1 MKQAP
6 ALPRGL
12 AVCLMSLVF
21 VPQLALAAY
30 VPALPA
36 IGRSFGVGPGGTSS
50 SLVGYMAA
58 YAVCMILTGNL
69 ADRYGSRRVQLT
81 GLVLF
86 TGASVLCLLA
96 PVYEVFVAGRVLQA
110 LGAGAGTVISRLWV
124 QRALPEEQRLPM
136 LTALSTVI
144 AVTPAASPPLAGL
157 VVEHTSWRA
166 LFAFM
171 AVLGAV
177 TVGAVAKFL
186 PAGTGTGTAAETSGA
201 PAADP
206 VRPPGGLAGLG
217 RAYRTVLANRDF
229 TVFAGAISLAWCTY
243 FTFTTYSSDLLQLQ
257 LGASPTLYGALY
269 TLVITGY
276 VAGSTTAKR
285 LGRTRSLEFVAR
297 SAAAVAAGAALLMPA
312 TVRLWP
318 HSTLSIVLPMA
329 VCMLGVGAL
338 FPTCQ
343 AGMMRYEGEYAGAA
357 SGLFFFLQMASGAC
371 YTALTG
377 IPGSPDAS
385 ALALAIAL
393 PALSLLLLCL
403 FALRSRPRAG
413 QEALTAVSTGP
424 VKSNSS

>member
-1 MKQAP
+1 MKQAG
-6 ALPRGL
+6 LPRGL

-36 IGRSFGVGPGGTSS
+36 IGRSFGVGPGSTSS

-69 ADRYGSRRVQLT
+69 ADRYGSRRIQLT
-81 GLVLF
+81 GLVIF
-86 TGASVLCLLA
+86 TGASLLCLLA
-96 PVYEVFVAGRVLQA
+96 PGYGVFVAGRVLQA
-110 LGAGAGTVISRLWV
+110 LGAGTGTVISRLWV
-124 QRALPEEQRLPM
+124 QRALPKEQRLPM

-177 TVGAVAKFL
+177 TVGAVARLL
-186 PAGTGTGTAAETSGA
+186 PADGGAEAGAAGT
-201 PAADP
+201 PAGS
-206 VRPPGGLAGLG
+206 VRPPGGLAGLA

-257 LGASPTLYGALY
+257 LGASPTVYGALY

-285 LGRTRSLEFVAR
+285 LGRTRSLEFIAR
-297 SAAAVAAGAALLMPA
+297 TAAAVAAGTALLMPV
-312 TVRLWP
+312 TVHLWP
-318 HSTLSIVLPMA
+318 DSTLSIVLPMA

-377 IPGSPDAS
+377 IPGSPDAPM
-385 ALALAIAL
+385 LALAIAL
-393 PALSLLLLCL
+393 PALVLFLLCV
-403 FALRSRPRAG
+403 FALRARPPAG
-413 QEALTAVSTGP
+413 REAAAVRSAGRVTSG
-424 VKSNSS
+424 SS

>member
-1 MKQAP
+1 MKQAG
-6 ALPRGL
+6 LPRGL

-36 IGRSFGVGPGGTSS
+36 IGRSFGVGPGSTSS

-69 ADRYGSRRVQLT
+69 ADRYGSRRIQLT
-81 GLVLF
+81 GLVVF
-86 TGASVLCLLA
+86 TGASLLCLLA
-96 PVYEVFVAGRVLQA
+96 PGYGVFVAGRVLQA
-110 LGAGAGTVISRLWV
+110 LGAGTGTVISRLWV
-124 QRALPEEQRLPM
+124 QRALPKEQRLPM

-177 TVGAVAKFL
+177 TVGAVAKLL
-186 PAGTGTGTAAETSGA
+186 PADGGAAAEAAGTSAGS
-201 PAADP
+201 
-206 VRPPGGLAGLG
+206 VRPPGGLAGLA

-257 LGASPTLYGALY
+257 LGASPTVYGALY

-285 LGRTRSLEFVAR
+285 LGRTRSLEFIAR
-297 SAAAVAAGAALLMPA
+297 TAAAVAAGTVLLMPV
-312 TVRLWP
+312 TVHLWP
-318 HSTLSIVLPMA
+318 DSTLSIVLPMA

-377 IPGSPDAS
+377 IPGSPDAPM
-385 ALALAIAL
+385 LALAIAL
-393 PALSLLLLCL
+393 PALALFLLCV
-403 FALRSRPRAG
+403 FALRSRTRAG
-413 QEALTAVSTGP
+413 QEAPAVRTAGA
-424 VKSNSS
+424 VKSGRS

>member
-1 MKQAP
+1 MKQAG
-6 ALPRGL
+6 LPRGL

-36 IGRSFGVGPGGTSS
+36 IGRSFGVGPGSTSS

-69 ADRYGSRRVQLT
+69 ADRYGSRRIQLT
-81 GLVLF
+81 GLVVF
-86 TGASVLCLLA
+86 TGASLLCLLA
-96 PVYEVFVAGRVLQA
+96 PGYGVFVAGRVLQA
-110 LGAGAGTVISRLWV
+110 LGAGTGTVISRLWV
-124 QRALPEEQRLPM
+124 QRALPKEQRLPM

-177 TVGAVAKFL
+177 TVGAVAKLL
-186 PAGTGTGTAAETSGA
+186 PADSSAAAEAAGT
-201 PAADP
+201 PAGS
-206 VRPPGGLAGLG
+206 VRPPGGLTGLA
-217 RAYRTVLANRDF
+217 RAYRTVLAHRDF

-257 LGASPTLYGALY
+257 LGASPTVYGALY

-285 LGRTRSLEFVAR
+285 LGRTRSLEFIAR
-297 SAAAVAAGAALLMPA
+297 TAAAVAAGTALLMPV
-312 TVRLWP
+312 TVHLWP
-318 HSTLSIVLPMA
+318 GSTLSIVLPMA

-338 FPTCQ
+338 FPTSQ

-377 IPGSPDAS
+377 IPGSPDAPM
-385 ALALAIAL
+385 LALAIAL
-393 PALSLLLLCL
+393 PALALFLLCV
-403 FALRSRPRAG
+403 FALRARPPADREAPAVRSAG
-413 QEALTAVSTGP
+413 RVTSG
-424 VKSNSS
+424 SS

>member
-1 MKQAP
+1 MKQTG
-6 ALPRGL
+6 LPRGV

-36 IGRSFGVGPGGTSS
+36 IGRSFGVGPGSTSG

-81 GLVLF
+81 GLAVF
-86 TGASVLCLLA
+86 TGASLLCLLA
-96 PVYEVFVAGRVLQA
+96 PGYGVFVVGRVLQA
-110 LGAGAGTVISRLWV
+110 LGAGTGTVISRLWV
-124 QRALPEEQRLPM
+124 QRTLPAEQRLPM

-157 VVEHTSWRA
+157 AVEHTSWRA

-177 TVGAVAKFL
+177 IIVAVVKLL
-186 PAGTGTGTAAETSGA
+186 PADHGAAAEAAGT
-201 PAADP
+201 PAGP

-243 FTFTTYSSDLLQLQ
+243 FTFTTYSSDLLQLR

-285 LGRTRSLEFVAR
+285 LGRTRSLEFIAR
-297 SAAAVAAGAALLMPA
+297 TAAAVAMGAALLMTV

-377 IPGSPDAS
+377 IPGSPDS
-385 ALALAIAL
+385 SMLAFAIAL
-393 PALSLLLLCL
+393 PALSLFLLCV
-403 FALRSRPRAG
+403 FALRSRSSRVPAG
-413 QEALTAVSTGP
+413 HDAAVAVESAVRPLRSGR
-424 VKSNSS
+424 

>member
-1 MKQAP
+1 MKQAG
-6 ALPRGL
+6 LPRGL

-36 IGRSFGVGPGGTSS
+36 IGKSFGVGPGSTSS

-96 PVYEVFVAGRVLQA
+96 PVYGVFVAGRVLQA
-110 LGAGAGTVISRLWV
+110 LGAGTGTVISRLWV
-124 QRALPEEQRLPM
+124 QRALPKEQRLSM

-144 AVTPAASPPLAGL
+144 AVTPAASPPLAGMA
-157 VVEHTSWRA
+157 VEHTSWRV

-177 TVGAVAKFL
+177 AAVAVAKLL
-186 PAGTGTGTAAETSGA
+186 PADDTGTATDAEGA
-201 PAADP
+201 PAAP
-206 VRPPGGLAGLG
+206 VRPQGGLAGLG

-229 TVFAGAISLAWCTY
+229 TVFATAISLAWCTY
-243 FTFTTYSSDLLQLQ
+243 FTFTTYSSDLLQLR
-257 LGASPTLYGALY
+257 LGASPTLYGVLY

-285 LGRTRSLEFVAR
+285 LGRTRSLEFIAR
-297 SAAAVAAGAALLMPA
+297 TAAAVAAGTAALMPV

-318 HSTLSIVLPMA
+318 HSTLSIVVPMA

-343 AGMMRYEGEYAGAA
+343 AGMMRYEGEHAGAA

-377 IPGSPDAS
+377 IPGSPDAPM
-385 ALALAIAL
+385 LALAIAL
-393 PALSLLLLCL
+393 PALALLLLCL
-403 FALRSRPRAG
+403 FALRSRPRAD
-413 QEALTAVSTGP
+413 QELSAVRSARP
-424 VKSNSS
+424 VKSGSS

>member
-1 MKQAP
+1 MKRTG
-6 ALPRGL
+6 LPRGL

-36 IGRSFGVGPGGTSS
+36 IGGSFGVGAGGTSS

-69 ADRYGSRRVQLT
+69 ADRCGSRRVQLA
-81 GLVLF
+81 GLVMF

-96 PVYEVFVAGRVLQA
+96 PVYGVFVAGRVLQA
-110 LGAGAGTVISRLWV
+110 LGAGTGTVISRLWV
-124 QRALPEEQRLPM
+124 QRALPTEQRLPM

-171 AVLGAV
+171 ALLGVV
-177 TVGAVAKFL
+177 TTLAVAKLL
-186 PAGTGTGTAAETSGA
+186 PADTGAGGPAGA
-201 PAADP
+201 PGGA
-206 VRPPGGLAGLG
+206 VRPPGGLAGLA
-217 RAYRTVLANRDF
+217 RAYRRVLANRDF

-243 FTFTTYSSDLLQLQ
+243 FTFTTYSSDLLQLR

-285 LGRTRSLEFVAR
+285 LGRSRSLEFIAR
-297 SAAAVAAGAALLMPA
+297 TAAAVAAGTALLMPV
-312 TVRLWP
+312 TVHLWP
-318 HSTLSIVLPMA
+318 QSTLSIVLPMA

-371 YTALTG
+371 YTALIG
-377 IPGSPDAS
+377 MAGPPDALM
-385 ALALAIAL
+385 LALTIAL
-393 PALSLLLLCL
+393 PALALFLLCV
-403 FALRSRPRAG
+403 FALRGGPEAG
-413 QEALTAVSTGP
+413 QDAVPVRTAGP
-424 VKSNSS
+424 VKSGSA

>member
-1 MKQAP
+1 MKQAG
-6 ALPRGL
+6 AGLPRGL
-12 AVCLMSLVF
+12 AICLMSLVF

-36 IGRSFGVGPGGTSS
+36 IGRSFGVGPGSTSS

-81 GLVLF
+81 GLLLF

-96 PVYEVFVAGRVLQA
+96 PVYGVFVAGRVLQA
-110 LGAGAGTVISRLWV
+110 LGAGTGTVISRLWV
-124 QRALPEEQRLPM
+124 QRALPKEQRLSM

-144 AVTPAASPPLAGL
+144 AVTPAASPPLAGMA
-157 VVEHTSWRA
+157 VEHTSWRV

-171 AVLGAV
+171 AVLGAIAA
-177 TVGAVAKFL
+177 GAVAKLL
-186 PAGTGTGTAAETSGA
+186 PADDTVGTAREAEGA
-201 PAADP
+201 P
-206 VRPPGGLAGLG
+206 GGPMRAPEGFAGLG
-217 RAYRTVLANRDF
+217 RAYRTVLTNRDF
-229 TVFAGAISLAWCTY
+229 TVFAAAISLAWCTY

-257 LGASPTLYGALY
+257 LGASPTLYGVLY

-285 LGRTRSLEFVAR
+285 LGRTRSLEFIAR
-297 SAAAVAAGAALLMPA
+297 TAAAVAAGTSALMLV

-318 HSTLSIVLPMA
+318 HSTLSIVVPMA

-343 AGMMRYEGEYAGAA
+343 AGMMRYEGEHAGAA

-377 IPGSPDAS
+377 IPGSPDAPM
-385 ALALAIAL
+385 LALAVAL
-393 PALSLLLLCL
+393 PALALLLLCL
-403 FALRSRPRAG
+403 CALRSRPRAG
-413 QEALTAVSTGP
+413 QELPAVRNASP
-424 VKSNSS
+424 VKSGSS

>member
-1 MKQAP
+1 M
-6 ALPRGL
+6 
-12 AVCLMSLVF
+12 F

-36 IGRSFGVGPGGTSS
+36 IGRSFGVGPGSTSS

-69 ADRYGSRRVQLT
+69 ADRYGSRRIQLT
-81 GLVLF
+81 GLVVF
-86 TGASVLCLLA
+86 TGASLLCLLA
-96 PVYEVFVAGRVLQA
+96 PGYGVFVAGRVLQA
-110 LGAGAGTVISRLWV
+110 LGAGTGTVISRLWV
-124 QRALPEEQRLPM
+124 QRALPKEQRLPM

-177 TVGAVAKFL
+177 TVGAVAKLL
-186 PAGTGTGTAAETSGA
+186 PADGGAAAEAAGT
-201 PAADP
+201 PAGS

-285 LGRTRSLEFVAR
+285 LGRTRSLEFIAR
-297 SAAAVAAGAALLMPA
+297 TAAAVAAGTALLMPV
-312 TVRLWP
+312 TVHLWP
-318 HSTLSIVLPMA
+318 DSTLSIVLPMA

-377 IPGSPDAS
+377 IPGSPDAPM
-385 ALALAIAL
+385 LALAIAL
-393 PALSLLLLCL
+393 PALALFLLCV

-413 QEALTAVSTGP
+413 QEAPAVRTAGA
-424 VKSNSS
+424 VKSGRS